1 MMMKAIGKSLF
12 IAGTISS
19 LAAVLPQVSFAI
31 GLTPINVSDFTLD
44 TTTSLGVF
52 DKAASPTE
60 LLDTTLFDTSDKDKA
75 GQDGFG
81 GFNNFFITGNFLAV
95 GGLGT
100 QTIGSSSRGN
110 NTRVNS
116 QSFTL
121 SAGDLTQ
128 DLSIKFDYIFA
139 GYIGRNA
146 ASNFNVQLSDGSTVV
161 DFITP
166 ITLTNPTSNQ
176 PTNLN
181 GKFQNVSERNVT
193 GVILA
198 ADLQAAFSG
207 GGNLFVS
214 INVDEPSSS
223 TTTNTVAGF
232 QNISVQSIPFDFD
245 PSLGIGL
252 LGLGFGLNK
261 LRKNLKAKK
270 NTEI

>member
-44 TTTSLGVF
+44 TTTPSGVF
-52 DKAASPTE
+52 DNAASPTG
-60 LLDTTLFDTSDKDKA
+60 LLNTTLFDTSDRNQA

-146 ASNFNVQLSDGSTVV
+146 ASNFNVQLSDGSIVV

-166 ITLTNPTSNQ
+166 ITQTKTTQ
-176 PTNLN
+176 QTILN
-181 GKFQNVSERNVT
+181 GKNQNVSERNVT